1 MTHEEFLEKQW
12 LRYEKICKEKGMDAG
27 TKEAFI
33 ERQSPKHFK
42 LDCLL
47 ERTPKSLC
55 LSVREPLLKAEENI
69 TLSRRELRRML
80 EEVALRAYELGKGEV
95 ARKF

>member
-1 MTHEEFLEKQW
+1 MTQTDFLEKQW
-12 LRYEKICKEKGMDAG
+12 QNYQDKCIEKGMDAG

-42 LDCLL
+42 PDCLL

-55 LSVREPLLKAEENI
+55 LSVRTPLLKAEENI

-80 EEVALRAYELGKGEV
+80 EEVALRAYELGVKES
-95 ARKF
+95 A